1 MRDFDKEY
9 SDWKKDIYTVLI
21 MGFVLGL
28 IAGILIQSGGGMV
41 DAWLSNEECVAT
53 QPKSEYRTIR
63 YHKVEDNIQVRI
75 LS

>member
-41 DAWLSNEECVAT
+41 DAKKEFDFVNYLLRV
-53 QPKSEYRTIR
+53 RFTIK
-63 YHKVEDNIQVRI
+63 HNFIQVRI

>member
-28 IAGILIQSGGGMV
+28 IAGILIQSGGGM
-41 DAWLSNEECVAT
+41 
-53 QPKSEYRTIR
+53 
-63 YHKVEDNIQVRI
+63 KVQRVIVCAGYGRRRPHVFI
-75 LS
+75 YA